1 VVTQNLFAFS
11 VSLFSILNSNNITE
25 TMLGTLELYSDMEK
39 VPLGFLTEMI
49 HQNEF
54 KF

>member
-1 VVTQNLFAFS
+1 MS
-11 VSLFSILNSNNITE
+11 SK
-25 TMLGTLELYSDMEK
+25 ELPDLSEMRLKISDMEK